1 MLKRGAALLSAK
13 FKVTVAVSAA
23 AISFDKPFDYL
34 VPLHLEDQAEAGKRA
49 IVPFGSGNRK
59 RVGIILSKDSVPDSD
74 VSKLKYIISVEDETP
89 VLNAEMLELADWL
102 RETTFCTYYDA
113 VKTMIPSG
121 MNINIKEHYKPLD
134 SADVSL
140 LSAEEAETFDEL
152 SKAFDPDSE
161 AEKIKKQ
168 GKGLLLES
176 LIAKKFVEYTV
187 DGKQNVGDST
197 VKMAELTKEY
207 LNSPEDFKLTVKQ
220 KALVKII
227 FENDEISVKEACY
240 LSGVGNSVEKKL
252 VEKGIVREYDY
263 EVFRTVEMSVENKRS
278 FCDIVLTDEQQV
290 VFDKVNSKCREN
302 KAHCFLLH
310 GVTGSG
316 KTSVFEKLIGECI
329 ESGKQAIL
337 LIPEISLT
345 PQTVR
350 RFRELFGE
358 TVAVIHSSLSLGQR
372 LDEYKRIKRGLA
384 KIAVGTRSAVFA
396 PFDNIGLI
404 IVDEEGERS
413 YKSDSSPR
421 YHAIEV
427 AKKRCRT
434 HNAVLL
440 LASATPSIES
450 YYYAQKGVYELLEMK
465 KRYSGFSLPQVGVV
479 DMSEERNEGNSS
491 EFSNIL
497 IDEINENLKNNEQT
511 ILLLNRRGYHTI
523 ISCCD
528 CHQPVYCPNCSIPMT
543 YHKVNDLLMC
553 HYCGHSQPM
562 SESCPQCGSTRMKQ
576 MGFGTQKLEEQ
587 LEKLFPTARILRMD
601 ADTTMSRYS
610 YEKNFKDF
618 GKGKYDIMI
627 GTQMIGKGLDFP
639 NVTLVGIL
647 SIDKALYAGDFRSYE
662 RTFSLVAQVVGRA
675 GRGQKKGR
683 AYLQTFMPDHY
694 VLNLAARQDYHG
706 FYNEEIS
713 IRKALLF
720 PPVCDIC
727 VIGIN
732 SEDEAKAAS
741 LSAGLLNIVKKL
753 VEEGL
758 KLPLR
763 VLGPVRCS
771 YGKINGKY
779 RYRLILKCKNTSD
792 FREFVREILARSV
805 KLQEF
810 KDCNIYADIN
820 GDIGI

>member
-1 MLKRGAALLSAK
+1 M
-13 FKVTVAVSAA
+13 KVSVAVSSAA
-23 AISFDKPFDYL
+23 FAFDKPFDYL
-34 VPLHLEDQAEAGKRA
+34 VPDYLADKAEAGKRVV
-49 IVPFGSGNRK
+49 VPFGKGNRK
-59 RVGIILSKDSVPDSD
+59 RVGLILGVDDISECNTSR
-74 VSKLKYIISVEDETP
+74 LKYIISIEDETP
-89 VLNAEMLELADWL
+89 VLNDEMLKLADWL
-102 RETTFCTYYDA
+102 RDTTFCTYFDA
-113 VKTMIPSG
+113 VKTMLPTG
-121 MNINIKEHYKPLD
+121 MNINIKEHYKPLHNTD
-134 SADVSL
+134 ISL
-140 LSAEEAETFDEL
+140 LSTDEAD
-152 SKAFDPDSE
+152 AFEKLLQAINPDTE

-176 LIAKKFVEYTV
+176 LVAKGFVEYAV
-187 DGKQNVGDST
+187 DGKQSVGDST

-207 LNSPEDFKLTVKQ
+207 LNSPENFKLTVKQ
-220 KALVKII
+220 KALVKILS
-227 FENDEISVKEACY
+227 ENDEISVKEACY
-240 LSGVGNSVEKKL
+240 LSGVGSSVEKKL
-252 VEKGIVREYDY
+252 VEKGVIREYDY

-278 FCDIVLTDEQQV
+278 LSDIVLTDEQQA
-290 VFDKVNSKCREN
+290 VFDKVNSKRIEN

-329 ESGKQAIL
+329 ESENQAIL

-358 TVAVIHSSLSLGQR
+358 TVAVIHSGLSLGQR

-562 SESCPQCGSTRMKQ
+562 GESCAQCGSTHMKQ

-587 LEKLFPTARILRMD
+587 LEKLFPAAKILRMD

-694 VLNLAARQDYHG
+694 VLNLAARQDYYG

-741 LSAGLLNIVKKL
+741 LSMGIHAIIKKVAGNGIKI
-753 VEEGL
+753 
-758 KLPLR
+758 PLR
-763 VLGPVRCS
+763 VLIPVKCS

-779 RYRLILKCKNTSD
+779 RYRIIIKCKNTAE
-792 FREFVREILARSV
+792 FREFLRNVLAQSA
-805 KLQEF
+805 KLDEF
-810 KDCNIYADIN
+810 KNCNVYADIN

>member
-1 MLKRGAALLSAK
+1 MSAK
-13 FKVTVAVSAA
+13 IKVNVAVSAA
-23 AISFDKPFDYL
+23 AVSFDKPFSYL
-34 VPLHLEDQAEAGKRA
+34 VPVHLEKQAEAGKRVV
-49 IVPFGSGNRK
+49 VPFGRGNRK
-59 RVGIILSKDSVPDSD
+59 RVGIILSTDSTSD
-74 VSKLKYIISVEDETP
+74 CDTSKLKYIISIEDENA

-102 RETTFCTYYDA
+102 RDTTFCTYYDA

-121 MNINIKEHYKPLD
+121 MNINIKEHYTPLKNMD
-134 SADVSL
+134 ISL
-140 LSAEEAETFDEL
+140 LSAEEAEILKLLEQ
-152 SKAFDPDSE
+152 AADSDFE
-161 AEKIKKQ
+161 AEEVKKH
-168 GKGLLLES
+168 GRGLLLES
-176 LIAKKFVEYTV
+176 LIAKGFVEYSL

-197 VKMAELTKEY
+197 VKIAELTQEY
-207 LNSPEDFKLTVKQ
+207 ISSPESFKLTVKQ
-220 KALVKII
+220 KALVKTIA
-227 FENDEISVKEACY
+227 ENDEISVKEACY

-252 VEKGIVREYDY
+252 VEKGVIREYDY
-263 EVFRTVEMSVENKRS
+263 EVFRTVQMESENIRNLNDIILTVEQK
-278 FCDIVLTDEQQV
+278 D
-290 VFDKVNSKCREN
+290 VFDKVNNKCREN

-316 KTSVFEKLIGECI
+316 KTSDFEKIIGECVK
-329 ESGKQAIL
+329 SGKQAIL

-372 LDEYKRIKRGLA
+372 MDEYKRIKRGLA

-440 LASATPSIES
+440 LASATPSVES

-465 KRYSGFSLPQVGVV
+465 KRYSGFSLPEVRIV
-479 DMSEERNEGNSS
+479 DMGEERNEGNSS

-497 IDEINENLKNNEQT
+497 VDEINENLKNNEQT

-553 HYCGHSQPM
+553 HYCGHSQSM
-562 SESCPQCGSTRMKQ
+562 SESCSQCGSTRMKQ

-587 LEKLFPTARILRMD
+587 LEKFFPDAKILRMD

-618 GKGKYDIMI
+618 SKGKYDIMI

-647 SIDKALYAGDFRSYE
+647 SVDKALYAGDFRSYE
-662 RTFSLVAQVVGRA
+662 RTFSLVTQVAGRA

-694 VLNLAARQDYHG
+694 VLNLAARQDYKG

-727 VIGIN
+727 VIGVN
-732 SEDEAKAAS
+732 SEDEAKAVA

-753 VEEGL
+753 VAEGL

-771 YGKINGKY
+771 YGKINGRY
-779 RYRLILKCKNTSD
+779 RYRLILKCKNTAD
-792 FREFVREILARSV
+792 FREFVRKILAQSV
-805 KLQEF
+805 KLEEF